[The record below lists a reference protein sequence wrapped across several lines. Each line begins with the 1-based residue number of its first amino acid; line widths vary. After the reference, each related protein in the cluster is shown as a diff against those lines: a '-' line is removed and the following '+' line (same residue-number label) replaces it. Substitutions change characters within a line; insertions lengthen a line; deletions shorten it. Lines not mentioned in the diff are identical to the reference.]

1 MRMTT
6 DILRTLRI
14 EIEVREGREG
24 PVQFGGGYYLIL
36 PQRLAKPR
44 GPCFR
49 AFIMTFACS
58 KSLSGRFTPGTHGP
72 RAPALRFRGRPRRAP
87 AGPRPLAAAAGR
99 VAFGR
104 AP

>member
-36 PQRLAKPR
+36 PRRLARPG

-58 KSLSGRFTPGTHGP
+58 KSLIRRFTSGTDVPLPAAIRLRRLPSRTRGARPSPGAMTW
-72 RAPALRFRGRPRRAP
+72 RT
-87 AGPRPLAAAAGR
+87 
-99 VAFGR
+99 
-104 AP
+104 